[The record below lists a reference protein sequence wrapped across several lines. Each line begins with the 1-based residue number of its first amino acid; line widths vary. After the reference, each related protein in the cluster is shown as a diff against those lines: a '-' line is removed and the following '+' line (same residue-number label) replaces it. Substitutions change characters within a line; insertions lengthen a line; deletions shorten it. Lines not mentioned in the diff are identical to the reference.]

1 MQYCK
6 YMRKREVAT
15 YIYKLFRFSFV
26 RNLPFLVQG
35 CNDLLASGSKT
46 TGIYNLQIGP
56 DRKEVFCDM
65 QTLGGGWTVIQ
76 RRGVFPAALNP
87 PDYFLRNWTD
97 YQVEQFFT
105 SFNNGNR

>member
-1 MQYCK
+1 MCLAHCVTFLK
-6 YMRKREVAT
+6 ITVSKIGASKM
-15 YIYKLFRFSFV
+15 SFH
-26 RNLPFLVQG
+26 LGYFLVQG

-97 YQVEQFFT
+97 YQVQCI
-105 SFNNGNR
+105 SPI